1 MKYELDLKQTAVCC
15 HATVTG
21 DNSVQTVSAY
31 LDELARLCAQHRCA
45 RLLIEERLRGP
56 SFSVTDVYSVVV
68 EAARK
73 VPPTLRKI
81 AFVDVNPEHR
91 VENMVFAETVAV
103 NRGVNIRRFATIEEA
118 LRWLRGEASEELAN
132 PAT

>member
-1 MKYELDLKQTAVCC
+1 MSYRIDMKQTAHDC

-21 DNSVQTVSAY
+21 DNTVETVGRY
-31 LDELARLCAQHRCA
+31 LDELAGICARNGCA
-45 RLLIEERLRGP
+45 RLLIEENLHGP
-56 SFSVTDVYSVVV
+56 SFSMTDVYAVVV

-91 VENMVFAETVAV
+91 ADNMEFAETVAV
-103 NRGVNIRRFATIEEA
+103 NRFVNVRRFAAIDEA
-118 LRWLRGEASEELAN
+118 VRWLHGNGETGNLGE
-132 PAT
+132 